1 MTMTTEITV
10 NRNIFYL
17 TTDNFRI
24 ETANGYIEHEDKF
37 VAFWKKT
44 PADAIVLGEQIKS
57 ENAENI
63 VFSSRQEAKDYAV
76 EKLEKSI
83 YPPDYYHPLDY
94 TKENLSEIM
103 HKQLIFD
110 IGQAQIEDIKE
121 SIRGKMIDC
130 TLASNPPFLPGTAT
144 IITTNGITKKLTFF
158 EIKRIRR
165 N

>member
-1 MTMTTEITV
+1 MTITTEITV

-24 ETANGYIEHEDKF
+24 ETTNGYFEHEDKF

-57 ENAENI
+57 ENGENI
-63 VFSSRQEAKDYAV
+63 VFSSTQEAKDYII
-76 EKLEKSI
+76 EKLEKRI
-83 YPPDYYHPLDY
+83 YPPDFFQPLHY

-103 HKQLIFD
+103 YKQLIFD
-110 IGQAQIEDIKE
+110 IGQAQSEDIEE
-121 SIRGKMIDC
+121 SIRGKLIEC
-130 TLASNPPFLPGTAT
+130 TLASNPPFLPGMGT
-144 IITTNGITKKLTFF
+144 IITANGISKKLTFF